1 MITVYQIQ
9 FSDEEIRVANTQG
22 FHASP
27 RVSAWSEML
36 LSGHNNWKD
45 EYAQYYTP
53 VMEIDADDLE
63 EAFNVSNGYGTAS
76 SRKLSRCRSG
86 SVGDIF
92 VMDDCCYIVDSV
104 GFTAIGKYD
113 LGSNKSA

>member
-9 FSDEEIRVANTQG
+9 MTDADYNLVNTQG
-22 FHASP
+22 FGASP
-27 RVSAWSEML
+27 RVDARNKML
-36 LSGHNNWKD
+36 LSGHKNWKN

-53 VMEIDADDLE
+53 VMEIDTDDLE
-63 EAFNVSNGYGTAS
+63 EAFDVSNGYGTAS
-76 SRKLSRCRSG
+76 SRKLARGRSG

-92 VMDDCCYIVDSV
+92 VMDDCCYIVDPF

-113 LGSNKSA
+113 LGSEKIA